1 MPLTLGIGIG
11 IGIGIGRYITGQ
23 QRKSP
28 TIRSGFYIGQVSQ
41 D

>member
-1 MPLTLGIGIG
+1 MPLTLGIG